1 MILCSGWVIHS
12 VPKHQCDHERI
23 VIAGNLGLNPYW
35 MTERHKTSG
44 QEVAKKYEL
53 IAKTVYNNI
62 QEPK

>member
-1 MILCSGWVIHS
+1 
-12 VPKHQCDHERI
+12 
-23 VIAGNLGLNPYW
+23 